1 MKLEAAV
8 AGWIHVE
15 AGGCNTTA
23 SVRANPGERSTK
35 MTDNN
40 AVIAVFTDHE
50 GAEAAVKKLADAGI
64 DMKHLSVVGKGYHT
78 DEKVVGFYNTADR
91 IKFWGKRGAFWGGLW
106 GWLFGGVFMFIPVV
120 GHVVVLG
127 YLASMVIAAVE
138 GAVVVGGL
146 SALGA
151 ALYSSGIPKD
161 SAIAY
166 ETAIKAEGFLVTAHG
181 PDEEMERAR
190 VILATLGASRVD
202 LHQTAAAS
210 VSANAAHVA

>member
-1 MKLEAAV
+1 
-8 AGWIHVE
+8 
-15 AGGCNTTA
+15 
-23 SVRANPGERSTK
+23 
-35 MTDNN
+35 MTDLN
-40 AVIAVFTDHE
+40 AVIAVFADHQ

-78 DEKVVGFYNTADR
+78 DEKVVGFYNAGDR

-127 YLASMVIAAVE
+127 YLATMLMSAIE

-151 ALYSSGIPKD
+151 ALYSTGIPKD
-161 SAIAY
+161 SVVAY
-166 ETAIKAEGFLVTAHG
+166 ETALKADNFLVMAHG
-181 PDEEMERAR
+181 PAEEMARAKA
-190 VILATLGASRVD
+190 VLGTLNPSRID
-202 LHQTAAAS
+202 LHEGAVAEES
-210 VSANAAHVA
+210 EKHVA